1 MKTLTIKSKLLVVAA
16 VAVLGLLSIG
26 VLVVMNTD
34 SRQSLETAERA
45 LLYSKAHML
54 TLRRYEKDFQA
65 RKEMSYVASFK
76 EELEQAKQQLDVVV
90 QQLSDTGVDLSELK
104 TMGFYMDT
112 YADTFK
118 QLVER
123 QQAVGLD
130 YLSGFYG
137 TFRSAAHEAEANLDN
152 TPEVEV
158 SLLTLRRYEKDFM
171 LRRDEDYVSEFKA
184 EVANFHELLNQ
195 AVEREAMTPA
205 LATETG
211 QYIDRYATEFYK
223 MADAEIVIGL
233 DMDDGINGKM
243 RAAIHEMEDRFARAE
258 EQLHEAIMAELKAG
272 ERILFVGILLVAL
285 IVIAICVWVSRS
297 IYVPIGHFRTQMQDI
312 VNTRNLSVRVNHP
325 QGDELGDMGAAF
337 DQMLGML
344 QELMGQIQGAA
355 SQVGAAANQMSGASS
370 ELKNLSDAQLKEVEQ
385 SSVAVN
391 EMNSTIQEIARNA
404 NEAAATVMQ
413 TLDEVERG
421 AGAGLE
427 AKAEIE
433 KLTEEVKAAARAM
446 LTLEENSKSIESV
459 LDTIQGI
466 AEQTNLLALNAAIE
480 AARAG
485 EQGRGFAVVADEVR
499 TLAQRTRESTVSIRG
514 TIAEFQVGTQDAVN
528 KVTRSN
534 QCAETGISLVT
545 QSADILGNIR
555 NMMYQINDM
564 NTQIATAAEEQ
575 THAAEEIN
583 RNVNRVAEISHTL
596 TEQSDD
602 TSGAAQELLAM
613 GRDLNATVNQF
624 RH

>member
-16 VAVLGLLSIG
+16 VAVLGLLSVGIL
-26 VLVVMNTD
+26 VLLNAN
-34 SRQSLETAERA
+34 SRESLETAERA
-45 LLYSKAHML
+45 LLSSKASML
-54 TLRRYEKDFQA
+54 SLRRYEKDFQA
-65 RKEMSYVASFK
+65 RKEFSYVDSFN
-76 EELEQAKQQLDVVV
+76 EDLVLAKQQLDLVVES
-90 QQLSDTGVDLSELK
+90 LSQTDVDLSDVK
-104 TMGFYMDT
+104 TMGVYMDT
-112 YADTFK
+112 YSGTFN
-118 QLVER
+118 QLVE
-123 QQAVGLD
+123 QQQLVGLD
-130 YLSGFYG
+130 YLSGIYG
-137 TFRSAAHEAEANLDN
+137 TFRNAAMAAEANLDN
-152 TPEVEV
+152 SPVVKV
-158 SLLTLRRYEKDFM
+158 SLLMLRRHEKDFM
-171 LRRDEDYVSEFKA
+171 LRRDDDYVSEFRA
-184 EVANFHELLNQ
+184 EVETL
-195 AVEREAMTPA
+195 REALDEAVANDEMTSA
-205 LATETG
+205 LAAETWG
-211 QYIDRYATEFYK
+211 HVETYASEFYR
-223 MADAEIVIGL
+223 MAEAEKLIGL
-233 DMDDGINGKM
+233 DAEEGINGKM
-243 RAAIHEMEDRFARAE
+243 RAAIHEMESRFEVVEHNLSQEMAS
-258 EQLHEAIMAELKAG
+258 AIRAG
-272 ERILFVGILLVAL
+272 ERMLFMGILIVAL
-285 IVIAICVWVSRS
+285 IVIAICLWVSRS
-297 IYVPIGHFRTQMQDI
+297 IYVPLGLFRAKMQSI
-312 VNTRNLSVRVNHP
+312 VDTRNLSVRINHQ

-337 DQMLGML
+337 DSMVGML

-355 SQVGAAANQMSGASS
+355 GQVGAAANQMSGASV

-385 SSVAVN
+385 GSVAIN

-404 NEAAATVMQ
+404 SEAAATVMQ

-514 TIAEFQVGTQDAVN
+514 TIAEFQSGTQDAVN

-555 NMMYQINDM
+555 NMMHQINDM

-624 RH
+624 KH

>member
-16 VAVLGLLSIG
+16 VAVLGLLSVGI
-26 VLVVMNTD
+26 LVVMNAD
-34 SRQSLETAERA
+34 SRQGLEAAERA
-45 LLYSKAHML
+45 LMNSKATML

-65 RKEMSYVASFK
+65 RKEMSYVDSFH
-76 EELEQAKQQLDVVV
+76 EDLAVGKQQLDVVV
-90 QQLSDTGVDLSELK
+90 RQLSNTSVDLSELK
-104 TMGFYMDT
+104 TMGLYMDT

-123 QQAVGLD
+123 QHAVGLD

-137 TFRSAAHEAEANLDN
+137 NFRSAAHEAEANLDS
-152 TPEVEV
+152 TPEAKI
-158 SLLTLRRYEKDFM
+158 SILMLRRHEKDFM
-171 LRRDEDYVSEFKA
+171 LRRDDDYVTEFKA
-184 EVANFHELLNQ
+184 EVVNFRDQLKQ
-195 AVEREAMTPA
+195 AVEREDISSE
-205 LATETG
+205 LAAETL
-211 QYIDRYATEFYK
+211 QHLDRYASEFYK
-223 MADAEIVIGL
+223 MAEAEADIGL

-243 RAAIHEMEDRFARAE
+243 RTAIHEMEDRFVAVE
-258 EQLHEAIMAELKAG
+258 EQLHHAITAEMKAG
-272 ERILFVGILLVAL
+272 ERLLFLGILLVAI
-285 IVIAICVWVSRS
+285 IVIGASLWVSRS
-297 IYVPIGHFRTQMQDI
+297 IYVPIGHFRNRMQDI
-312 VNTRNLSVRVNHP
+312 VDTRNLSVRINHP

-337 DQMLGML
+337 DQMLAML

-355 SQVGAAANQMSGASS
+355 SQVGAAANQMSGASV
-370 ELKNLSDAQLKEVEQ
+370 ELKSLSENQLKEVEQ
-385 SSVAVN
+385 GSVAIN

-404 NEAAATVMQ
+404 SDAAATVMQ

-421 AGAGLE
+421 ASAGLE

-514 TIAEFQVGTQDAVN
+514 TIAEFQSGTQDAVS

-534 QCAETGISLVT
+534 QCAETGINLVT
-545 QSADILGNIR
+545 QSAEILGNIR
-555 NMMYQINDM
+555 HMMYQINDM